1 MKFLCFSLMIGM
13 ASPLLATLRLQELNR
28 IGLTGKISD
37 KLVALG
43 HGDLLLPIVSSLL
56 VRQDSILLGS
66 DEQRRIVG
74 RLAVDPDYQTM
85 RVSAAGMALR
95 DAPSKLRAEIDMFA
109 SNPSNKAALSRILD
123 HLSKLDQ
130 VSYPR
135 RLNSIF
141 LSKTAY
147 AIYQRTDGTL
157 YLLMVN
163 VVNDY
168 LSAQNIIENLLID
181 FDHTVTTSKD
191 IDEFIK
197 EDALRRRGVYLAIA
211 EIKNNH
217 LKVHHVGLEIS
228 EQFWSNVYPVV
239 IRDNKIQ
246 PLADISS
253 FAYRAPAGNNFML
266 IRRQAIDL
274 QEGDNLFLLT
284 GINDFESSEVMLT
297 APRALDKH
305 VAENV
310 NKLNYYLGE
319 DNSTLGQIVHDNLLE
334 IVDNGHDWWKQNNT
348 QRLLEHI
355 DNTNYTMLYYLHHPE
370 TSQ

>member
-1 MKFLCFSLMIGM
+1 MKFLCLFLVIGLS
-13 ASPLLATLRLQELNR
+13 SPLLATLRLQELNR

-43 HGDLLLPIVSSLL
+43 QGDLLLPIVSALL

-85 RVSAAGMALR
+85 RVAAAGMALR
-95 DAPSKLRAEIDMFA
+95 DAPSKLRTEIDMFVD
-109 SNPSNKAALSRILD
+109 NPGNKAALARILD

-130 VSYPR
+130 VSYPS

-147 AIYQRTDGTL
+147 AIYQRANGVL
-157 YLLMVN
+157 YMLMVN
-163 VVNDY
+163 VVNDS
-168 LSAQNIIENLLID
+168 LKAQNVIENLLID
-181 FDHTVTTSKD
+181 FDHAVTTTND

-197 EDALRRRGVYLAIA
+197 KEALGRRGIYLAVA

-217 LKVHHVGLEIS
+217 LKIHHVGLKIG
-228 EQFWSNVYPVV
+228 EQFWSSVYPVV
-239 IRDNKIQ
+239 IRNNQIK
-246 PLADISS
+246 PLVEEAS
-253 FAYRAPAGNNFML
+253 FAYQAPAGNNFML
-266 IRRQAIDL
+266 IRRQDFDL

-284 GINDFESSEVMLT
+284 GVNDFESSEVMLT

-310 NKLNYYLGE
+310 NKLNYYLGVG
-319 DNSTLGQIVHDNLLE
+319 NSSLGQIVRDNLLQ
-334 IVDNGHDWWKQNNT
+334 IVDNGQEWWKHNNT
-348 QRLLEHI
+348 QKLLEHI
-355 DNTNYTMLYYLHHPE
+355 DSVNYTMLYYLHHPQ
-370 TSQ
+370 TP